1 MDTFLRDLRYGI
13 RTLLRE
19 PGFTILAIGALALG
33 IGATTAM
40 FSVVDAVLLRPLPY
54 KDPEK
59 LVVTLIGPTA
69 NGPVSPADFL
79 DFRREARSFERLG
92 AAQAWSITMSGGQR
106 PERLIGL
113 QVSADLFEVL
123 GVPAMLG
130 RTFAEGDDRPG
141 RDQLIILSH
150 ALWQRRFGGD
160 AAIIGRTLALEGRTY
175 TVVGVMPPGFRFAPF
190 WITRAELWTPL
201 SLERRVNDR
210 GGRSLRVFG
219 RLKDGVTVA
228 HAQAEMSAI
237 AGRLAAAYPQT
248 NTNIGITV
256 RPLLDKVVSGIRP
269 TLMALMGMVTF
280 VLLIACAN
288 VANALLARA
297 SGRRREIALRTAM
310 GASRGR
316 VLRQLLTESVLLAV
330 LGASAGVLIS
340 FWGVNWLLAVL
351 PAGSLPRQQEI
362 TIDLRVLGAAL
373 TATLFAGTVTGLVPA
388 MQSIR
393 TSLVEAFQ
401 DGAKGATEGVGR
413 KRLRSAL
420 VTVEVALALILLA
433 GAGLMGRT
441 MLKLVAIDPG
451 FRVDHLAVAD
461 VSLAGTPYAAPEA
474 RLAMFRRIRERLA
487 SMPGVASV
495 SAINHLPLAGDLWNL
510 GYSIDGRPAPPPG
523 QELSAVYRIVE
534 PGYFA
539 TTGVPL
545 LSGREFNAAD
555 TAESMRVALINKG
568 MADRQWPGEDPV
580 GRRIHL
586 PGPSREQSPITI
598 VGVVGNARQSDWTSA
613 PDDEVYLAL
622 PQRVTEFGLGQ
633 LTFLLR
639 TTVEPDPI
647 AAAIPREVSALD
659 RSVPISNNTT
669 MHAVVADELWRER
682 LTAQLTE
689 MFASVA
695 LGLAAI
701 GVYAL
706 VAYSVTRRT
715 REFGVR
721 VALGATARGVLGLAL
736 AEALR
741 PIILGAVLGV
751 GAAIAAARLARSLLF
766 EVTVVDPVAFGGA
779 IVALL
784 VVAFAAA
791 WFPARRA
798 SRLDPV
804 AALRRE

>member
-13 RTLLRE
+13 RILLRE
-19 PGFTILAIGALALG
+19 PGFTLLAIIALALG

-40 FSVVDAVLLRPLPY
+40 FTVVDSVLLRPLPY
-54 KDPEK
+54 RHPEK

-69 NGPVSPADFL
+69 SGPVSPADYL
-79 DFRREARSFERLG
+79 DFRREARSFANLG
-92 AAQAWSITMSGGQR
+92 AAQAWSITVSGGER
-106 PERLIGL
+106 PERLTGL

-130 RTFAEGDDRPG
+130 RTFADGDDRPG
-141 RDQLIILSH
+141 HDQVLVLSH

-160 AAIIGRTLALEGRTY
+160 PSIIGRTVTLEDKAY
-175 TVVGVMPPGFRFAPF
+175 TIVGVMPPAFRFAPF
-190 WITRAELWTPL
+190 WITRTEVWTPL
-201 SLERRVNDR
+201 SLERRRSDR
-210 GGRSLRVFG
+210 GGRSLRLFG
-219 RLKDGVTVA
+219 RLKDDVTA
-228 HAQAEMSAI
+228 AQAQAEMSAI
-237 AGRLAAAYPQT
+237 AARLAAAYPQT

-269 TLMALMGMVTF
+269 TLLALMAMVTF

-288 VANALLARA
+288 VANTLLARA
-297 SGRRREIALRTAM
+297 SGRQREIALRTAM
-310 GASRGR
+310 GASRAR
-316 VLRQLLTESVLLAV
+316 VVRQLLTESVLLAI
-330 LGASAGVLIS
+330 LGATAGVVLS
-340 FWGVNWLLAVL
+340 FWGVKWLLAVL

-373 TATLFAGTVTGLVPA
+373 LATLFAGIVTGLVPA

-393 TSLVEAFQ
+393 ASLVPAFQ
-401 DGAKGATEGVGR
+401 DGAKGATEGGGR
-413 KRLRSAL
+413 KRVRSAL
-420 VTVEVALALILLA
+420 VTVEVMLALILLA

-441 MLKLVAIDPG
+441 MLKLAAIEPG

-461 VSLAGTPYAAPEA
+461 ISLAGTPHAAPEA

-487 SMPGVASV
+487 SMPGVANV

-510 GYSIDGRPAPPPG
+510 GYSIDGRPALPPG
-523 QELSAVYRIVE
+523 HGLSAVYRIVE

-539 TTGVPL
+539 TTGLPL
-545 LSGREFNAAD
+545 IGGREFSDAD
-555 TAESMRVALINKG
+555 TADSMRVAVINKA
-568 MADRQWPGEDPV
+568 MADRHWPGEDPV
-580 GRRIHL
+580 GRRIHV

-598 VGVVGNARQSDWTSA
+598 VGVAANARQSDWTSA

-622 PQRVTEFGLGQ
+622 AQRVTEFGLRE
-633 LTFLLR
+633 LTFVLS
-639 TTVEPDPI
+639 TMVEPERV
-647 AAAIPREVSALD
+647 AAGVPREIAILD
-659 RSVPISNNTT
+659 RGVPVSNHTT
-669 MHAVVADELWRER
+669 MQAVVADELWRER
-682 LTAQLTE
+682 LTAQLTG
-689 MFASVA
+689 MFAGVA

-706 VAYSVTRRT
+706 VAYSVMRRT

-721 VALGATARGVLGLAL
+721 VALGASARSVLMLAL
-736 AEALR
+736 TEALR
-741 PIILGAVLGV
+741 PVVLGAVFGV
-751 GAAIAAARLARSLLF
+751 AAAIGAAQFVRTLLF
-766 EVTVVDPVAFGGA
+766 DVSVADPIAFGGA
-779 IVALL
+779 VLAL
-784 VVAFAAA
+784 VVVAIAAA